1 MSEETIVKIKV
12 ATIASVGV
20 AVLSLAVM
28 VLGWWVTNLS
38 ADYAHV
44 TKTVA
49 VHGEEIAMLKEC
61 AKNQQSSLT
70 RIESIL
76 EAIRKDQIRRE
87 KKER

>member
-20 AVLSLAVM
+20 AILSLAVM

-44 TKTVA
+44 TKTVTI
-49 VHGEEIAMLKEC
+49 HGEEIATLKEC
-61 AKNQQSSLT
+61 AKNQQGSLT

-76 EAIRKDQIRRE
+76 EAIRKDQVRRE